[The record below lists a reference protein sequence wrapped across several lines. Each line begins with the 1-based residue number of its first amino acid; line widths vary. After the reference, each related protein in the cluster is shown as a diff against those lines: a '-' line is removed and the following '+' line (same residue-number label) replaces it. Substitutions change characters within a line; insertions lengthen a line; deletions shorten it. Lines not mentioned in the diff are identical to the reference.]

1 MEIAPEL
8 ADENKEFYLLHKPVC
23 REDVE
28 TTKVRVIY
36 VASAKAK
43 KNSPPPSLSQRLLR
57 NRPQAAKSSVAHSC
71 AKPICF
77 CANIYKAFPQ
87 IRIRESGRDAL
98 HFLWLKD
105 IRKERI

>member
-36 VASAKAK
+36 VASAKAT
-43 KNSPPPSLSQRLLR
+43 KNSPPPPLFLNDCLETGPKPQNLLWHIPVR
-57 NRPQAAKSSVAHSC
+57 NQFVFVQISI
-71 AKPICF
+71 KP
-77 CANIYKAFPQ
+77 FP
-87 IRIRESGRDAL
+87 RSE
-98 HFLWLKD
+98 
-105 IRKERI
+105 